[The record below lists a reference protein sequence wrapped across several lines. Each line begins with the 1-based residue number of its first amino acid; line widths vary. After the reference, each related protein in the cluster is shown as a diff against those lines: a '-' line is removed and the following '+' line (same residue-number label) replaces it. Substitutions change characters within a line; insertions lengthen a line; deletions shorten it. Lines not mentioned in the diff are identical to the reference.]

1 MDYTLCL
8 TFPPA
13 PALPDTSSFDAGV
26 WMVGRGKGTQTLL
39 NSLSFVKIWLGK
51 MAVVFETS
59 LNTP

>member
-1 MDYTLCL
+1 MDCTLCL

-13 PALPDTSSFDAGV
+13 PSLPDTSSFDAGV
-26 WMVGRGKGTQTLL
+26 WMVGRGEGTQILL